1 MTRRLSLYTKLAG
14 GLALLLVCV
23 GLLYALISV
32 SATQRYIQEVSQR
45 LNRDLARNLVM
56 DRNLVAEGRLDQQA
70 LKRTFEQ
77 YMSIN
82 PGIEIYLLDADG
94 QILSYS
100 ADPGHV
106 KRRSVDLEPI
116 RRFLAGEPDFP
127 LLGDDPR
134 SHQGRKAF
142 SVTPVPSADNLE
154 GYLYVVLRG
163 EQYDAVDALLRESHV
178 LRLGGWAMAISLGVG
193 LVAGLLVLRLV
204 TRRVQH
210 LAGRMDAFA
219 AATPRTGAPPG
230 AAGDEVD
237 RLEAAFD
244 DMARRIR
251 AQIGELEEQ
260 DALRRRLVAQVSH
273 DLRTPLASLR
283 GYLESLQMRRESL
296 SEAERGE
303 YLAVALRHAER
314 LSHLVGDLFELAA
327 LDARER
333 QPHCEPFPMAEL
345 AADVVEKFRLR
356 ARQQGVAL
364 EVEPPRVLPLVAADV
379 GLAER
384 VLDNLLDNALTHTPP
399 GGTVS
404 LSLEEADGRVWTR
417 VRDSGPGIPPD
428 QLEQVFE
435 PFFRGGDRAHGAE
448 HAGLGLAIARRIV
461 ELHGGELR
469 VASPPGQGAEFRFS
483 LPVADR
489 TG

>member
-1 MTRRLSLYTKLAG
+1 MTRRLGLYTKLAG
-14 GLALLLVCV
+14 GLALLLVFV

-70 LKRTFEQ
+70 LKRTFAQ
-77 YMSIN
+77 YMNIN

-94 QILSYS
+94 RILSFS

-106 KRRSVDLEPI
+106 KRRRVDLEPI
-116 RRFLAGEPDFP
+116 RRFLAGEPEFP

-163 EQYDAVDALLRESHV
+163 EEYDAVDALLRESHV
-178 LRLGGWAMAISLGVG
+178 LRLGGWAMVISLGVG

-219 AATPRTGAPPG
+219 AATPDTAPPP

-314 LSHLVGDLFELAA
+314 LSRLVGDLFELAA

-345 AADVVEKFRLR
+345 VVDVAEKCRLQAADR
-356 ARQQGVAL
+356 GVAL
-364 EVEPPRVLPLVAADV
+364 EVEPPPALPLVAADV
-379 GLAER
+379 GLTER
-384 VLDNLLDNALTHTPP
+384 VLDNLLDNALNHTPP
-399 GGTVS
+399 GGTVR

-417 VRDSGPGIPPD
+417 VRDSGTGIPAE
-428 QLEQVFE
+428 QLERVFE
-435 PFFRGGDRAHGAE
+435 PFFRGGDRAHGSE

-483 LPVADR
+483 LPVAEQAA
-489 TG
+489 

>member
-1 MTRRLSLYTKLAG
+1 MTRRLGLYTKLAA
-14 GLALLLVCV
+14 GLAMLLVFV

-70 LKRTFEQ
+70 LKRTFAQ
-77 YMSIN
+77 YMTIN

-94 QILSYS
+94 KILSFS

-106 KRRSVDLEPI
+106 KRRRVDLQPI
-116 RRFLAGEPDFP
+116 RRFLAGEPEFP

-134 SHQGRKAF
+134 SHDGRKAF

-163 EQYDAVDALLRESHV
+163 EEYDAVDALLRESHV
-178 LRLGGWAMAISLGVG
+178 LRLGGWAMVISLGVG

-210 LAGRMDAFA
+210 LAGRMDAFV
-219 AATPRTGAPPG
+219 AATPGTASPP

-283 GYLESLQMRRESL
+283 GYLESLQMRREGL
-296 SEAERGE
+296 SESERAE
-303 YLAVALRHAER
+303 YLTVALRHSER
-314 LSHLVGDLFELAA
+314 LSRRVAELFELAA

-333 QPHCEPFPMAEL
+333 QPHCEPFPLAEL
-345 AADVVEKFRLR
+345 AADVAEKFRLR
-356 ARQQGVAL
+356 AQEHGVSL
-364 EVEPPRVLPLVAADV
+364 QVEPPPPLPLVAADV
-379 GLAER
+379 GLTER
-384 VLDNLLDNALTHTPP
+384 VLENLIDNAVTHTPS
-399 GGTVS
+399 GGSVR
-404 LSLEEADGRVWTR
+404 LSLEAEGGQVWTR
-417 VRDSGPGIPPD
+417 VRDSGPGIPSE
-428 QLEQVFE
+428 LVEQVFE
-435 PFFRGGDRAHGAE
+435 PFFRGADRAHGAE

-461 ELHGGELR
+461 ELHSGEIR

-483 LPVADR
+483 LPVSEQA
-489 TG
+489 G